1 MGVRANCAVSKLSPG
16 DSPRG
21 HAAPPISSLN
31 EAWLHAL
38 EKCAIDN
45 PLTETILPLSATA
58 SSVGVARGSVAAEGS
73 WRPAGCRYC
82 RLPHRRAAVATP
94 KASHARH
101 EPGVGNSATF
111 VRTLRINQ

>member
-58 SSVGVARGSVAAEGS
+58 SSGALHAVLLLQKGHGDQLAADI
-73 WRPAGCRYC
+73 AGF
-82 RLPHRRAAVATP
+82 LIEVVTP

-111 VRTLRINQ
+111 ARTLRINQ